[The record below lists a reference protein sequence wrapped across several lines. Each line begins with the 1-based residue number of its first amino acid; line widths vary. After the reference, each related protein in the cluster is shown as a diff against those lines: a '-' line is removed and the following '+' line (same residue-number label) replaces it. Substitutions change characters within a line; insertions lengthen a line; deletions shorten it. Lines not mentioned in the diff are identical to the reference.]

1 MITVDPSKYVHA
13 VKKFEHGKR
22 TADTNKEDEASIN
35 GLTWS
40 IEVEDKEI
48 LKKIK
53 GDFPPSATKR
63 KSPSTKKLTKSV
75 TSEVTATSQA
85 DNGAPGYHSN
95 TSSCD
100 SDDERTPKKK
110 KAKQASIAKAKGKD
124 LTSEKKDMSVGK
136 SPAKRK
142 RTISDTSTPSGG
154 KDKRGGVV
162 SPNVSII
169 EGHVNGTSPKPSVTN
184 ATAILEQIRLASK
197 KKRKI
202 SSSLAEKS
210 PAKGKQSEVPVE
222 SVETKEIKKVSVS
235 KGLNT
240 SKNKKAKL
248 QETVSSESSSS
259 EDEKVSNTSKTIN
272 MSGAKSLKM
281 NKSPKITQQ
290 ESSDDSTSS
299 ADSEPQQRLEKK
311 TKAVLKSPAAKV
323 TKTTEKGPTPKAKK
337 TKTKSTPNTSKIIQ
351 IQFDADIGVGS
362 DDNDSQNRTPKSG
375 QKAAATRKAQM
386 RPSAMPQQPKFA
398 QVPLVDEFGIGAIV
412 DDKSSGVTSEEK
424 KWNKYNRGGFSSDED
439 ILDAVSQGRAAKL
452 DRIAKTA
459 TIRSKFI
466 ETPPMVYPEAGEKSF
481 TPQKVYNSDT
491 DDEDER
497 FKTVQT
503 QPKRTKIKQP
513 PSTLHNVLSTSLPP
527 GDSESKKT
535 AGSTPNRTSGYMA
548 NSESEISYKEKAKQ
562 KKTKKLSDKKLVAK
576 KETDDS
582 SSDEEELSQ
591 QSKTKPKSKQAK
603 KTVNGKQQKS
613 SDSSSSSESDSD
625 SESESSSESEMETI
639 EKPIKAVQK
648 TGKAVQGNKLNVSK
662 QKESSESTHSD
673 SSDSEESDEKEKP
686 VSVQVKN
693 TEKSKQEESSDS
705 ESSESESD
713 DQVQKPVAVKPQIKK
728 KINSSKQKDSS
739 DSSESESSDSGSEKG
754 IQKVKDTKLP
764 QSTPKRPKETE
775 SSESSDSSDS
785 ESEETVQKT
794 PKLKIDNTPND
805 PKRTEKIRELETQ
818 LQSIKKLL
826 KTMKPEESGS
836 DSSESA
842 SKVANKKT
850 PAKAATTVTTSKSPL
865 SKQKENTTKPEES
878 SSESDSTDSSSSS
891 ASEVTNKK
899 TPAKAAT
906 TVTTSK
912 PLPSGQ
918 KEKNPPKPAAPTPP
932 AKTKVAPAVQSK
944 MSLDANQKRLESLK
958 QRSHEAHVQ
967 KNLLKNALAS
977 VVSVWYSL

>member
-40 IEVEDKEI
+40 IEVEEKEI

-53 GDFPPSATKR
+53 GEFPPSATKR
-63 KSPSTKKLTKSV
+63 KSPSAKKLTESV
-75 TSEVTATSQA
+75 TSEITATSPA
-85 DNGAPGYHSN
+85 DNGASGYHSN

-110 KAKQASIAKAKGKD
+110 KAKQASVAKTKDKD
-124 LTSEKKDMSVGK
+124 LTSEKKDLSVGK

-169 EGHVNGTSPKPSVTN
+169 EGHVNGSPTKPSVTN

-197 KKRKI
+197 KKRKL

-210 PAKGKQSEVPVE
+210 PAQGRQSEVPVE

-248 QETVSSESSSS
+248 QEDVSSESSSS
-259 EDEKVSNTSKTIN
+259 EDEKVSNTSKTMN

-299 ADSEPQQRLEKK
+299 ADSEPQQRPEKK

-323 TKTTEKGPTPKAKK
+323 TKNTEKGPTPKAKK

-375 QKAAATRKAQM
+375 QNTAATRKAQM

-412 DDKSSGVTSEEK
+412 DDKSSGITSEEK
-424 KWNKYNRGGFSSDED
+424 KWNKYNRGGYSSDED

-491 DDEDER
+491 EDEDER
-497 FKTVQT
+497 FQTVQT
-503 QPKRTKIKQP
+503 QPKRTKVKQP
-513 PSTLHNVLSTSLPP
+513 PSKSHNVSTSLQPQ
-527 GDSESKKT
+527 GDSELKK
-535 AGSTPNRTSGYMA
+535 NRTSGYAA

-603 KTVNGKQQKS
+603 KTVNGKPKKS

-625 SESESSSESEMETI
+625 SESESSSESEMETM
-639 EKPIKAVQK
+639 EKP
-648 TGKAVQGNKLNVSK
+648 GKAVQSNKPNVSK

-686 VSVQVKN
+686 VTVQVKN
-693 TEKSKQEESSDS
+693 TEKSKKSKQEESSDS
-705 ESSESESD
+705 ESSETESD
-713 DQVQKPVAVKPQIKK
+713 DQVQKPVAVKPQI
-728 KINSSKQKDSS
+728 NNNESKQKDST

-754 IQKVKDTKLP
+754 IQKVKDTKL
-764 QSTPKRPKETE
+764 QSTPKRSVKPKETE

-842 SKVANKKT
+842 SEVTNKKT

-865 SKQKENTTKPEES
+865 SKQKENTTKLEES

-977 VVSVWYSL
+977 VVSVWYSP